1 MSQFR
6 QLLKLLEREFGYQEK
21 LLDLLTKERV
31 AIVKLNQDQLDQLT
45 EKKDELLREAGSVEQ
60 KRQAVLVALLPD
72 EETPK
77 LSAVV
82 ARCPLSEGRHD
93 IERIGRELKE
103 LATQVRDLNDQNGL
117 LIRQSLG
124 LIASTVAIMT
134 SAPDT
139 DLPTY
144 SAKGSLSSGSQ
155 QDPAFAPRRQL
166 AREA

>member
-1 MSQFR
+1 MSQFK
-6 QLLKLLEREFGYQEK
+6 QLLKLLQHEFSYQEK

-45 EKKDELLREAGSVEQ
+45 EKKDELLAEAGSVE
-60 KRQAVLVALLPD
+60 KRRREVLEALLPED
-72 EETPK
+72 TEPK
-77 LSAVV
+77 LATVV
-82 ARCPLSEGRHD
+82 AKCPPSEGRKD
-93 IERIGRELKE
+93 LERIGKELKE

-124 LIASTVAIMT
+124 LIASTVSIMT
-134 SAPDT
+134 SSPES

-144 SAKGSLSSGSQ
+144 SAKGSLSSGGQ

-166 AREA
+166 TREA

>member
-1 MSQFR
+1 MSQFK
-6 QLLKLLEREFGYQEK
+6 QLLKLLQHEFSYQEK
-21 LLDLLTKERV
+21 LLELLTKERV

-45 EKKDELLREAGSVEQ
+45 EKKEELIAEAGTVE
-60 KRQAVLVALLPD
+60 KRRRAVLESLLP
-72 EETPK
+72 EESEPK

-82 ARCPLSEGRHD
+82 AKCPKEEGRNEL
-93 IERIGRELKE
+93 ERIGRELKE
-103 LATQVRDLNDQNGL
+103 LATQVRDLNDQNGV

-144 SAKGSLSSGSQ
+144 SAKGSLSSGHQ

-166 AREA
+166 TREA